1 MLFFYIIYINLK
13 PNPPQKTMIYLRGLS
28 FLLAI
33 PFTAST
39 FIFSC
44 APNTKRAKNEKTF
57 SFETLPKSI
66 SLQGKKKYYPE
77 LKMPYTL
84 FTNND
89 LLIVGESRRTYA
101 EYPPI
106 HLIHSQKMDYLGAKG
121 VIGFG
126 PGELSDVAGMDA
138 GSNENTFWV
147 YSAME
152 KRFSEFSLE
161 DTASLSSNQIKQEG
175 DFFMA
180 MAMKFSSDSTVMCR
194 MVNDP
199 FRFVEFSLDGRRIK
213 NYGKWK
219 DILVRK
225 DFTDYMMADLHLG
238 YFQGNQRNQTYA
250 YASAYRDRL
259 EILDKKSEQIF
270 LVDGPY
276 NFIPEFTVA
285 TSGGKSNG
293 VIVDINEPMAY
304 AAVEVSDDYI
314 YGLYCGRTFR
324 EVREG
329 SEYATEIYVF
339 DLQGT
344 IICELKLD
352 TSIRALAVNEQAGKL
367 YGITTDED
375 PGIAVFD
382 LPNLK

>member
-1 MLFFYIIYINLK
+1 MKCLRKALFLSAIQFTAAILFFSCSTNTNQ
-13 PNPPQKTMIYLRGLS
+13 PNNG
-28 FLLAI
+28 
-33 PFTAST
+33 
-39 FIFSC
+39 
-44 APNTKRAKNEKTF
+44 KTF
-57 SFETLPKSI
+57 TFKSLPKSI
-66 SLQGKKKYYPE
+66 TLHGKKKYYPE

-89 LLIVGESRRTYA
+89 LLIVGESRRIYT

-106 HLIHSQKMDYLGAKG
+106 HLINTQKMDYQGSKG

-126 PGELSDVAGMDA
+126 PGELSDVAGIDA

-152 KRFSEFSLE
+152 KRFSEFNLE
-161 DTASLSSNQIKQEG
+161 NTVSLSPNQIKQEG
-175 DFFMA
+175 EFFMA
-180 MAMKFSSDSTVMCR
+180 MAMKWSSDSTVMCR

-199 FRFVEFSLDGRRIK
+199 YRFVEFRMDGQRIK

-225 DFTDYMMADLHLG
+225 DFTDYMMADLHMG

-259 EILDKKSEQIF
+259 EILDKKSEQIY
-270 LVDGPY
+270 LIDGPY
-276 NFIPEFTVA
+276 NFIPEFTIA
-285 TSGGKSNG
+285 TSGGKSNS
-293 VIVDINEPMAY
+293 VIVDIDEPMAY
-304 AAVEVSDDYI
+304 AAVEVGQDYI
-314 YGLYCGRTFR
+314 YGLYCGRTYK

-329 SEYATEIYVF
+329 NEYATEIYVF
-339 DLQGT
+339 DLQGN
-344 IICELKLD
+344 ILCELKLD

-367 YGITTDED
+367 FGITTDED

-382 LPNLK
+382 LPKLK

>member
-1 MLFFYIIYINLK
+1 
-13 PNPPQKTMIYLRGLS
+13 
-28 FLLAI
+28 
-33 PFTAST
+33 
-39 FIFSC
+39 
-44 APNTKRAKNEKTF
+44 
-57 SFETLPKSI
+57 
-66 SLQGKKKYYPE
+66 
-77 LKMPYTL
+77 
-84 FTNND
+84 
-89 LLIVGESRRTYA
+89 
-101 EYPPI
+101 
-106 HLIHSQKMDYLGAKG
+106 
-121 VIGFG
+121 
-126 PGELSDVAGMDA
+126 MDA

-147 YSAME
+147 YSSME
-152 KRFSEFSLE
+152 KRFSEFNLE
-161 DTASLSSNQIKQEG
+161 DTTSLSSNQIKQEG

-199 FRFVEFSLDGRRIK
+199 FRFVEFSLDGQRIK

-225 DFTDYMMADLHLG
+225 DFSDYMMAELHMG
-238 YFQGNQRNQTYA
+238 YFQGNQGNQTYA

-259 EILDKKSEQIF
+259 EILDKKSEQIY

-276 NFIPEFTVA
+276 NFIPEFTIS
-285 TSGGKSNG
+285 TSGGNSNG

-304 AAVEVSDDYI
+304 AAVVVSDDYI

-324 EVREG
+324 EVREA

-382 LPNLK
+382 LPDLK